1 MISKRIYFI
10 ILSLIVTIFI
20 MFMSVGISSNY
31 ILDKAKIGNHGY
43 IQLYHND
50 VQTGKHLN
58 LNIDN
63 NIDNKPDKN
72 LHNKMAVAIVADKIE
87 DIDTIILI
95 EWCLYHKYLYKVYSS
110 LPSIDEINDYDML
123 LFGAISL
130 SSADCEIL
138 YDYADMGK
146 TMIFTKLPDYEL
158 IKSCKQLA
166 NFFGIEKAVSRKVV
180 ADGFKIFSNY
190 MIGGEKIYE
199 NSKFSLPYFYLS
211 PGYEVYCVGLFD
223 NQKELGIENKE
234 LPPLL
239 WRTRTGNSFVF
250 VVNGQIFKGAPLLG
264 ILTGFMA
271 QEKECFLYPIVNA
284 QTISLLNYP
293 YLSNEN
299 EEKIKEIYSR
309 SADDLARDILWPNIV
324 QILKNY
330 KSPFNFFTATQL
342 DYWDRVEANINYL
355 DFYYRE
361 IGKMSGSM
369 GLSLDQVSQAN
380 LDYILNENYSFYKE
394 NNIDSNFRYLYLGE
408 FNNNEIKEKLNND
421 FLKNISMVMSN
432 YKRGDKLIDFIDNDV
447 LSIKFNLCGYKHD
460 TIDDLQMICI
470 ENALGMCNMKVD
482 IGPVIFPDSSLDWW
496 NNLSLTWSKK
506 DTYFKKFSYFDMVSI
521 SDLEKRVRRFLA
533 LDFTYEYLHDKLN
546 IRIKNFDEEAFFI
559 LCIYDKTI
567 EDIINGEAKE
577 IAANTYLIKAVDEKV
592 HICLKEKNVLQAP
605 NSKVTI
611 QGLPKG

>member
-1 MISKRIYFI
+1 
-10 ILSLIVTIFI
+10 
-20 MFMSVGISSNY
+20 
-31 ILDKAKIGNHGY
+31 
-43 IQLYHND
+43 
-50 VQTGKHLN
+50 
-58 LNIDN
+58 
-63 NIDNKPDKN
+63 
-72 LHNKMAVAIVADKIE
+72 
-87 DIDTIILI
+87 
-95 EWCLYHKYLYKVYSS
+95 
-110 LPSIDEINDYDML
+110 
-123 LFGAISL
+123 
-130 SSADCEIL
+130 
-138 YDYADMGK
+138 
-146 TMIFTKLPDYEL
+146 
-158 IKSCKQLA
+158 
-166 NFFGIEKAVSRKVV
+166 
-180 ADGFKIFSNY
+180 
-190 MIGGEKIYE
+190 
-199 NSKFSLPYFYLS
+199 
-211 PGYEVYCVGLFD
+211 
-223 NQKELGIENKE
+223 
-234 LPPLL
+234 
-239 WRTRTGNSFVF
+239 
-250 VVNGQIFKGAPLLG
+250 
-264 ILTGFMA
+264 MA

-482 IGPVIFPDSSLDWW
+482 IGPVIS
-496 NNLSLTWSKK
+496 
-506 DTYFKKFSYFDMVSI
+506 
-521 SDLEKRVRRFLA
+521 
-533 LDFTYEYLHDKLN
+533 
-546 IRIKNFDEEAFFI
+546 
-559 LCIYDKTI
+559 
-567 EDIINGEAKE
+567 
-577 IAANTYLIKAVDEKV
+577 
-592 HICLKEKNVLQAP
+592 
-605 NSKVTI
+605 
-611 QGLPKG
+611 